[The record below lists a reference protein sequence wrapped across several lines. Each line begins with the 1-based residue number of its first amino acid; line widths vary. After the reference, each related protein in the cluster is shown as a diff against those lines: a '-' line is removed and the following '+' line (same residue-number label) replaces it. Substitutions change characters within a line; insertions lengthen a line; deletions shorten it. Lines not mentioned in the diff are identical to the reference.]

1 MSFYA
6 FICVSYKPLSS
17 FRKVVFLVLKGNL
30 QHIHPI
36 SQKGGEN
43 LKLIAVTNNMY
54 PVHDLASKII
64 QIHDVVDF
72 VHIREK
78 SKSSSELLTL
88 LNLLR
93 DNKVPMNKI
102 VMNDRLDV
110 ALLTNL
116 INIHLPT
123 HGHPVKLVKEQYPT
137 MNVGRSVHSVEE
149 AISSEKNL
157 ANYVIYGHCFETN
170 CKKGLRP
177 NGIDQLTEIKKVL
190 TIPVYAIGGIAP
202 DHLPILKECQVDGIA
217 VMSGIFSSENPRD
230 AALKYMERCTSNL

>member
-6 FICVSYKPLSS
+6 FICVTYKPLSII
-17 FRKVVFLVLKGNL
+17 RKVVFLVLKGDFMY
-30 QHIHPI
+30 IYPI
-36 SQKGGEN
+36 SEKGGEN
-43 LKLIAVTNNMY
+43 LNVIAVTNNLY
-54 PVHDLASKII
+54 SVHDLASKII

-78 SKSSSELLTL
+78 SKSSLELLTL
-88 LNLLR
+88 LNILR
-93 DNKVPMNKI
+93 DKRVPMNKI

-110 ALLTNL
+110 VLLTNL

-149 AISSEKNL
+149 AIQAEKDL

-170 CKKGLRP
+170 CKKGLTP
-177 NGIDQLTEIKKVL
+177 NGIDHLISIKKAL

-202 DHLPILKECQVDGIA
+202 EHLPLLKECQIDGIA

-230 AALKYMERCTSNL
+230 SALKYVERCTSNL